1 MHFLDYMIIAMLGY
15 NGFAGLR
22 QGAVRMI
29 NGILGIII
37 ATSLSKTIFEMT
49 FDQFSQFIPF
59 FGSYPFL
66 YFGLCFLI
74 LIVICQIIAQFIHT
88 VFNWSGMG
96 VANHVLGLIL
106 GGLRGL
112 FIILIFVVPLMLT
125 KPDFILQSSLIYQS
139 APVITII
146 IELLNESGLFDMLF
160 QSLSSET
167 LSIPKGVLE

>member
-66 YFGLCFLI
+66 Y
-74 LIVICQIIAQFIHT
+74 
-88 VFNWSGMG
+88 N
-96 VANHVLGLIL
+96 
-106 GGLRGL
+106 R
-112 FIILIFVVPLMLT
+112 
-125 KPDFILQSSLIYQS
+125 DF
-139 APVITII
+139 
-146 IELLNESGLFDMLF
+146 
-160 QSLSSET
+160 
-167 LSIPKGVLE
+167 